1 MPKAILILLFAIACG
16 LAWSQ
21 GTPTPSNASGQ
32 AGFSRAPQ
40 EMVREI
46 DIVLKSFLPKP
57 GFIVKIKKDTYVPA
71 GKYPFTI
78 SKDAIR
84 QESRKQLA
92 DWHKELNK
100 WLEES
105 K

>member
-1 MPKAILILLFAIACG
+1 MPKAILILLFTIACG

-21 GTPTPSNASGQ
+21 GTRPPTTSSGQ
-32 AGFSRAPQ
+32 GGFSRAPQ
-40 EMVREI
+40 EMVIE
-46 DIVLKSFLPKP
+46 LKSFLPKP
-57 GFIVKIKKDTYVPA
+57 GFVVKTKKDTYVPA

-78 SKDAIR
+78 SKEDIR
-84 QESRKQLA
+84 KESRKQLA
-92 DWHKELNK
+92 DWQMELNK